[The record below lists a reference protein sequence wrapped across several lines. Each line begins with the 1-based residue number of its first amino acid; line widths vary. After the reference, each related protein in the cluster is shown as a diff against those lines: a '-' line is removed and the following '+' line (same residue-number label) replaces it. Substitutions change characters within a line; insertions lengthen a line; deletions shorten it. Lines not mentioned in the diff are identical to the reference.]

1 MFTGLVEE
9 TGRIEAIEHGTNAV
23 TLTVSADV
31 CLGGTNTGDS
41 IAVNGCCL
49 TAIKVTKRGKSRGFQ
64 FDLLRETWDVTNLS
78 SLRRGSAVN
87 LERALALGQRMGGHF
102 VTGHVDAVGK
112 IRKWEKQGNDW
123 LLDVDAVGKIRK
135 WEKQGNDWLL
145 DVDASA
151 ALMTGFVPKGSVAI
165 DGISLTVAKLR
176 KRGFAVWIIPH
187 TRQMTNLRTRKVG
200 DTVNLET
207 DLLGKYAQ
215 RHPER

>member
-1 MFTGLVEE
+1 
-9 TGRIEAIEHGTNAV
+9 
-23 TLTVSADV
+23 
-31 CLGGTNTGDS
+31 LGGTNTGDS

-123 LLDVDAVGKIRK
+123 LLDVDA
-135 WEKQGNDWLL
+135 
-145 DVDASA
+145 SS
-151 ALMTGFVPKGSVAI
+151 ALMAGFVPKGSVAI

-187 TRQMTNLRTRKVG
+187 TRQMSNLRMRKAG

>member
-1 MFTGLVEE
+1 MFTGLIEE
-9 TGRIEAIEHGTNAV
+9 TGRVEAIEHGPDAV

-31 CLGGTNTGDS
+31 CLGGTSAGES

-49 TAIKVTKRGKSRGFQ
+49 TTTKVAKRGKSRGFQ
-64 FDLLRETWDVTNLS
+64 FNLLRETWDVTNLA

-112 IRKWEKQGNDW
+112 VRKWKKQGNDW
-123 LLDVDAVGKIRK
+123 LLDIDAP
-135 WEKQGNDWLL
+135 
-145 DVDASA
+145 AS
-151 ALMTGFVPKGSVAI
+151 LMSGFVAKGSVAI
-165 DGISLTVAKLR
+165 DGISLTLAKVR
-176 KRGFAVWIIPH
+176 KRGFAAWIIPH
-187 TRQMTNLRTRKVG
+187 TRQVTNLRTRKVG

-215 RHPER
+215 RQFER

>member
-1 MFTGLVEE
+1 MFTGLIEE
-9 TGRIEAIEHGTNAV
+9 TGKIEAIEHGADAV
-23 TLTVSADV
+23 KLAVSAAV

-49 TAIKVTKRGKSRGFQ
+49 TVTKVTKRGKSRGIQ
-64 FDLLRETWDVTNLS
+64 FDLLRETWDVTNLN
-78 SLRRGSAVN
+78 SLRPGSAVN

-112 IRKWEKQGNDW
+112 VRKWQKQGNDW
-123 LLDVDAVGKIRK
+123 LLDVDAP
-135 WEKQGNDWLL
+135 
-145 DVDASA
+145 AS
-151 ALMTGFVPKGSVAI
+151 LMTGFVTKGSVAI
-165 DGISLTVAKLR
+165 DGISLTLAKLR

-215 RHPER
+215 RRFER

>member
-31 CLGGTNTGDS
+31 CLGGTNAGDS

-49 TAIKVTKRGKSRGFQ
+49 TATKVTKRGIQ
-64 FDLLRETWDVTNLS
+64 FNLLRETWDVTNLS
-78 SLRRGSAVN
+78 ALRCGSAVN

-102 VTGHVDAVGK
+102 VTGHIDAVGK
-112 IRKWEKQGNDW
+112 IRRWEKRGKDW
-123 LLDVDAVGKIRK
+123 LLDVDAP
-135 WEKQGNDWLL
+135 
-145 DVDASA
+145 AS
-151 ALMTGFVPKGSVAI
+151 LMTGFVPKGSVAV

-187 TRQMTNLRTRKVG
+187 TRQVTNLRTRKVG
-200 DTVNLET
+200 NPVNLET
-207 DLLGKYAQ
+207 DLLGKYVL
-215 RHPER
+215 RHLDQ